1 MKLEEQDIMDRNYK
15 MAKKVL
21 HLQPLT
27 ESEIIQQNL
36 NKSDSESDRSVK
48 RIKLQKKRSL
58 QTLPKSLTRFQVYL
72 DTLNEITNGR
82 FAKSKSFNNLNII
95 DQKVNHNTV
104 LCLAQFKEFKFFDQY
119 DFSNPKVLICI
130 HGRTPFNSS
139 GKSVTEGECSVKRS
153 RPTTTRSAWSC
164 WISSIP
170 KAYSIRWSFT
180 FSSSKTTTTPT
191 SASWT
196 WR

>member
-58 QTLPKSLTRFQVYL
+58 
-72 DTLNEITNGR
+72 
-82 FAKSKSFNNLNII
+82 
-95 DQKVNHNTV
+95 
-104 LCLAQFKEFKFFDQY
+104 
-119 DFSNPKVLICI
+119 
-130 HGRTPFNSS
+130 
-139 GKSVTEGECSVKRS
+139 
-153 RPTTTRSAWSC
+153 
-164 WISSIP
+164 
-170 KAYSIRWSFT
+170 
-180 FSSSKTTTTPT
+180 
-191 SASWT
+191 
-196 WR
+196 